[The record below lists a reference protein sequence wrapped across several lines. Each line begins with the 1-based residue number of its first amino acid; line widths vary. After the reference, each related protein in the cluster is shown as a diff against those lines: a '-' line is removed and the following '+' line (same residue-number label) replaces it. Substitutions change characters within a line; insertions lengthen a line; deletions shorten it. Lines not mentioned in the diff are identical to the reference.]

1 MLAKITLPK
10 QIVNQLQFNFW
21 KLLIENFLFCPVVRT
36 PHFHCGGKGLIP
48 GQGTKILH
56 ATWNGQKQ
64 KTKEP
69 KKSILN
75 ISSVDH

>member
-1 MLAKITLPK
+1 MG
-10 QIVNQLQFNFW
+10 
-21 KLLIENFLFCPVVRT
+21 NFLFCPVVRA

-64 KTKEP
+64 KTKKPP
-69 KKSILN
+69 KVHIEHFFNGSLAILVSTSKDQEYTSQ
-75 ISSVDH
+75 SS